1 MPGRLYESVRA
12 SNSSFPDAVNGKIK
26 RLEGLNMKQLGNLAV
41 ICAQRPDMLMQLHGG
56 EVSVHLGAGP
66 QRAAFYAAW
75 DDDERIG
82 NIIYELNYG
91 RYAEKRSA

>member
-1 MPGRLYESVRA
+1 
-12 SNSSFPDAVNGKIK
+12 
-26 RLEGLNMKQLGNLAV
+26 
-41 ICAQRPDMLMQLHGG
+41 MLMQLHGG